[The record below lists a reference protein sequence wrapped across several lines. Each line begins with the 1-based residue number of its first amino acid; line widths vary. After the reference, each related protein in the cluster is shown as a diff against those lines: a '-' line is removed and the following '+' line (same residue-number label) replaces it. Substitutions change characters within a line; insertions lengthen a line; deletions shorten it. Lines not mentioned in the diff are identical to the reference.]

1 MDQLE
6 LFHAVARVAKP
17 AHLSY
22 TPINSLDSKFVD
34 SGLDSLD
41 ILLICV
47 YYSELYGID
56 AEVGKTMTPT
66 TPQELYDFVE
76 IHKTKEPSSVDEAVA
91 QIK

>member
-22 TPINSLDSKFVD
+22 TPIFSLETSFVD
-34 SGLDSLD
+34 GGLDSLD
-41 ILLICV
+41 VLLICV
-47 YYSELYGID
+47 YFSELYGID
-56 AEVGKTMTPT
+56 AEVAKTMLPT
-66 TPQELYDFVE
+66 TPKEIFDFVE
-76 IHKTKEPSSVDEAVA
+76 IHKTKEPSSVAEAVE